1 MEKNLRI
8 RCASARSQSARI
20 DRRRRRD
27 AAAFRFLPLP
37 PPTIRPPVSPASWTR
52 FFLSIFFCLPSFFFW
67 FIHFIIFIF
76 AEYRLA
82 SAERGDSCRC
92 RAPLPVVKEKEN
104 PVTRL
109 PMMVTEFYRVFFWFW
124 LRFPRNPARPSG
136 HTCHRL
142 ERNQ

>member
-37 PPTIRPPVSPASWTR
+37 PPPSGHPSALLPELVFFCR
-52 FFLSIFFCLPSFFFW
+52 FFFVYRVFFFW

-109 PMMVTEFYRVFFWFW
+109 PMMVTEFYRVFFLVLVAFSSE
-124 LRFPRNPARPSG
+124 PG
-136 HTCHRL
+136 
-142 ERNQ
+142 

>member
-37 PPTIRPPVSPASWTR
+37 PPPSGHPSALLPELVFFCR
-52 FFLSIFFCLPSFFFW
+52 FFLFTEFFFW